1 MNILDIQNPK
11 FLKKL
16 KKKELEQL
24 STDIRQFLRKH
35 PRCEYEF
42 ALKYFTKKQINDA
55 IKIGKIVKKGNIL
68 KI

>member
-24 STDIRQFLRKH
+24 STDIRQFLIEKISKKVLQK
-35 PRCEYEF
+35 ENLF
-42 ALKYFTKKQINDA
+42 AIMSIYRAYARRVTRARQI
-55 IKIGKIVKKGNIL
+55 IFSS
-68 KI
+68 